1 MFRAVFSRWRDE
13 NSVLVEGD
21 CDQKKSK
28 KYSWEF
34 DDILDHITTEVN
46 LAKLLI
52 LLLFLPFDVVPS
64 VNMENIISDTF
75 QNEND

>member
-21 CDQKKSK
+21 CYQKKSK

-34 DDILDHITTEVN
+34 DDILDHITTDVN
-46 LAKLLI
+46 LAKLLV
-52 LLLFLPFDVVPS
+52 LLLFLPLDVVPS